1 MIGQFF
7 FIYEAGEYYMSFKT
21 VLSYKAVNPLLF
33 SIIAI
38 IALMTVGWLVNN
50 WIRAKHGYALEDEW
64 GGKTA
69 PRDDG
74 SKAELQRENAA
85 LKSELKTVLDRV
97 AVLERIVTDKGYD
110 VASQIEALR
119 DEPALANTDLLLRA
133 PTIGA
138 HGNVECYN
146 FIFDAEKKELLEV
159 TPKYY
164 ENVVVDKQGKCVYS
178 KSYGSACGTSNKAKY
193 TFTGTSIDRAESVS
207 FSADCLNESGRITIR
222 EGTNVTGV
230 KVLSTKAAWAIFET
244 SLWDTSKT
252 WETDK

>member
-1 MIGQFF
+1 MKNHI
-7 FIYEAGEYYMSFKT
+7 
-21 VLSYKAVNPLLF
+21 LLLLF
-33 SIIAI
+33 IISTCTLHAQGDVITVYNNGDANDLVKVYENDAEATLRMYAHKDSLSLKYIDVGMYIRSMNGTKVALILHTGKPASLYAI
-38 IALMTVGWLVNN
+38 KGEGLQKIGTSKSVINYGADLYLEYADVNF
-50 WIRAKHGYALEDEW
+50 
-64 GGKTA
+64 
-69 PRDDG
+69 DG
-74 SKAELQRENAA
+74 
-85 LKSELKTVLDRV
+85 
-97 AVLERIVTDKGYD
+97 
-110 VASQIEALR
+110 
-119 DEPALANTDLLLRA
+119 NTDLLLRA
-133 PTIGA
+133 PTMGA

-207 FSADCLNESGRITIR
+207 FSADCLNESGRITTR
-222 EGTNVTGV
+222 EGNNVTGV
-230 KVLSTKAAWAIFET
+230 KVLPTKAAWAIFET